1 MPDLS
6 THSGSTRA
14 ESRVDWKPH
23 IRARLASLRL
33 SPAREIEIIEELS
46 QHLDDRWREL
56 VAGGTSEAEATSL
69 ALAGFRDGNL
79 LARQLATLRQ
89 AQAPVPVTLGAPA
102 GRLLGDLWQDLRY
115 AARALRKQPTFALAA
130 VLTLGLGIGSNAAIF
145 SVVNA
150 VLLRPLPFVKSE
162 QLVAVYTRYLPF
174 IRPPLASP
182 QALMGLDS
190 TA

>member
-56 VAGGTSEAEATSL
+56 VAGGTSEAEPTSL